1 MYGKSFICLLIFSCI
16 IAPVLAWGP
25 ALPFARHHNDSS
37 LIQLFEDA

>member
-1 MYGKSFICLLIFSCI
+1 
-16 IAPVLAWGP
+16 VLAWGP